1 MGVIATI
8 KLVSHA
14 NQELERVVDAYLSN
28 SIPPRELVWLRSEIS
43 LNDECRKTFLR
54 KCRQHQRTQ
63 YFMAQQT
70 LPSEWGE
77 MDGDDISEESH
88 VLSDASVSGDIVLDN
103 PSGSSPKNP
112 EKWNLRD
119 VLEYGFTTGL
129 ICLTILL
136 LASWFDRHRLFQ
148 NTQVK
153 RVEPSLASESF
164 RPDYAVDAFHSV
176 LINDHQ
182 TAVDAT
188 GHSDGHYLSADL
200 LRWYLQMEDQQ
211 DEGWWSDEP
220 TDYGIDFEKLEK
232 LHRKGQLRADE
243 YPHSMLHPEFLINDV
258 VLGIP
263 SKANEL

>member
-14 NQELERVVDAYLSN
+14 NQELERVVNAYLSN
-28 SIPPRELVWLRSEIS
+28 SILPGELVWLRSEIS

-63 YFMAQQT
+63 YFMVQQT
-70 LPSEWGE
+70 LPAEWGE
-77 MDGDDISEESH
+77 MDGDDILEAPHELSE
-88 VLSDASVSGDIVLDN
+88 ASVSGNIVLDN
-103 PSGSSPKNP
+103 PSDSSPKNS
-112 EKWNLRD
+112 EKWSLRD

-129 ICLTILL
+129 ICLTVLL

-153 RVEPSLASESF
+153 PVEPSLAFDSF

-176 LINDHQ
+176 LMNNHQ
-182 TAVDAT
+182 AAVDT
-188 GHSDGHYLSADL
+188 TEPSDGHYLSTHF

-211 DEGWWSDEP
+211 YEGWWSDEP

-232 LHRKGQLRADE
+232 LHRKGQLRTDE
-243 YPHSMLHPEFLINDV
+243 YPHSMLHPEFLTNDF
-258 VLGIP
+258 VLETP
-263 SKANEL
+263 KQDK

>member
-1 MGVIATI
+1 
-8 KLVSHA
+8 VSHA
-14 NQELERVVDAYLSN
+14 NQELERVVGAYLSN
-28 SIPPRELVWLRSEIS
+28 SILPRELVWLRSEIS
-43 LNDECRKTFLR
+43 LNNECRKLFLR

-63 YFMAQQT
+63 YFMVQQT
-70 LPSEWGE
+70 LPTEWGE

-88 VLSDASVSGDIVLDN
+88 ILSEASVSGDIVLDN
-103 PSGSSPKNP
+103 SPDSRLKNP

-136 LASWFDRHRLFQ
+136 LISWLDRHRLFQ

-153 RVEPSLASESF
+153 PVEPSLESESF

-182 TAVDAT
+182 TAIDT
-188 GHSDGHYLSADL
+188 TEHSDGHYLSTHL
-200 LRWYLQMEDQQ
+200 LRWYLQMEDQEG
-211 DEGWWSDEP
+211 EGWWSDEP

-232 LHRKGQLRADE
+232 LHRKGQLRAEE

-258 VLGIP
+258 VLGTP
-263 SKANEL
+263 KQGK